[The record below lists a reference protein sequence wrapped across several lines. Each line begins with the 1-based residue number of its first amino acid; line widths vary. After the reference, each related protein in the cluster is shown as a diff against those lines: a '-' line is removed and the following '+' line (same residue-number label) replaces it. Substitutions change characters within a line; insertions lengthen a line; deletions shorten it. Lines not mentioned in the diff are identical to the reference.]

1 MFYLQNLQ
9 LSPYKWKYSDLG
21 ILKNDNE
28 RTLTQSLPNEHLNNI
43 VYHFTL
49 NCYRENFISPSLQ
62 ILLCIHWYLLKVNK
76 SKMRLYLKHYEIYE
90 KTCDGKFA

>member
-1 MFYLQNLQ
+1 MFYLKNLQ

-49 NCYRENFISPSLQ
+49 NCNRENFISPSLQ
-62 ILLCIHWYLLKVNK
+62 ILLCIHKISLISFK
-76 SKMRLYLKHYEIYE
+76 SKQK
-90 KTCDGKFA
+90 

>member
-1 MFYLQNLQ
+1 MFYLKKLQ

-43 VYHFTL
+43 ILSFHFKLLSRKLYVPILTD
-49 NCYRENFISPSLQ
+49 FIM
-62 ILLCIHWYLLKVNK
+62 H
-76 SKMRLYLKHYEIYE
+76 
-90 KTCDGKFA
+90 T